1 MVATNLVLISRLS
14 DDFGIV
20 IELVR
25 FVRYQSMQRL
35 VLAAVVVVA
44 VAGEHGFGANYAKQ
58 S

>member
-1 MVATNLVLISRLS
+1 MS

-25 FVRYQSMQRL
+25 FVRYQSMQRSA
-35 VLAAVVVVA
+35 LAAVAVAAVA
-44 VAGEHGFGANYAKQ
+44 VEHGFDANYAMQ